1 MTKLNRY
8 EKTVNYTEGLR
19 KRYKEAVMKD
29 IETLQEQVFQLKQ
42 DALSL
47 KKKDNSDY
55 VWLDS
60 IKLTLSQIERTQ
72 FQISSLD
79 QIRDAHK
86 MIEERYE
93 EESEQQDKGM
103 QKIYWYAYRLRG
115 FSIGAQPKD
124 FFSNDAS
131 IGRLGAVAYTRE
143 LTSDEMFT
151 YDLDLYRIDYNNKP
165 TEWVGK

>member
-1 MTKLNRY
+1 MAKLNKY
-8 EKTVNYTEGLR
+8 EKAVNYTEGLR
-19 KRYKEAVMKD
+19 KRYKESVMKD

-42 DALSL
+42 DAVSL

-55 VWLDS
+55 LWLDS

-72 FQISSLD
+72 SQISALD
-79 QIRDAHK
+79 QVRDAHK

-93 EESEQQDKGM
+93 DESEQKDEVR
-103 QKIYWYAYRLRG
+103 KIYWYAYRLRG

-124 FFSNDAS
+124 FFSHDAS
-131 IGRLGAVAYTRE
+131 FGKLGAVAYTRE

-151 YDLDLYRIDYNNKP
+151 YDLNLYKIETANES
-165 TEWVGK
+165 TEWVGE